1 MKLSA
6 ICDGCGRII
15 DADYGADPHI
25 FDTDDTDRTNTRRI
39 VRIHCPA
46 CGDHERPP
54 HCQSDLNDA
63 TVLEL
68 LVL

>member
-6 ICDGCGRII
+6 ICHTCGRIT

-25 FDTDDTDRTNTRRI
+25 FDTADTLRTNTRRI
-39 VRIHCPA
+39 VRIHCSS

-54 HCQSDLNDA
+54 HCQPDLKDTA
-63 TVLEL
+63 VLQL